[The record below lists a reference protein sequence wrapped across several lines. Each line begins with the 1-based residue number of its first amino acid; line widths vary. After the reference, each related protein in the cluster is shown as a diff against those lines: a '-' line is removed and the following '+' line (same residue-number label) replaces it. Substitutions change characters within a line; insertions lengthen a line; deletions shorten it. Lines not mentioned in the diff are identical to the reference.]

1 MIDFHC
7 HFLPQID
14 DGAESVE
21 ESVWILNE
29 LKSQNIDTVC
39 ATPHFNSE
47 KTDLEDFLQ
56 NRQVA
61 FEKIKP
67 FAKNINIVLGAEVLI
82 TPQLL
87 EIKEME
93 RLCAGGSRC
102 ILLEMPY
109 GPWQQWMFD
118 VVLRAEKMN
127 LIPVIAHPDRYYEGD
142 SLFKYTRFFKM
153 EKIYMQFN
161 ADTFLSMRG
170 RRAVKKFL
178 KNEAVMPIL
187 GSDAHNKT
195 WRKPKIEAANKKV
208 LSHFG
213 EEIYQ
218 KFKNNAKIIL

>member
-14 DGAESVE
+14 DGAGSVE

-29 LKSQNIDTVC
+29 LKGQNIDTVC
-39 ATPHFNSE
+39 ATPHFNGE
-47 KTDLEDFLQ
+47 KTDIEDFLQ
-56 NRQVA
+56 NRQAA
-61 FEKIKP
+61 FEKVKP
-67 FAKNINIVLGAEVLI
+67 FAKDINIVLGAEVLI
-82 TPQLL
+82 TPRLL
-87 EIKEME
+87 KIKEMK

-118 VVLRAEKMN
+118 VVLRAEEMN
-127 LIPVIAHPDRYYEGD
+127 LIPVIAHPERYYEGN

-170 RRAVKKFL
+170 RGTVKKIL
-178 KNEAVMPIL
+178 KNETVLPIM

-195 WRKPKIEAANKKV
+195 WRKPKIEAANKKI
-208 LSHFG
+208 LRCFG
-213 EEIYQ
+213 EEIYR
-218 KFKNNAKIIL
+218 KFENNAKIIL